1 MKTRTVSTRRK
12 VPTLRKKRRTAR
24 AVKFSLPED
33 DFDSRPGVGTLN
45 RTKSLLLAAL
55 HLWELKNGIHSRW

>member
-12 VPTLRKKRRTAR
+12 IPSLRKKRRTVR
-24 AVKFSLPED
+24 AMKFPLPED
-33 DFDSRPGVGTLN
+33 DFDSRPRIGTLN

-55 HLWELKNGIHSRW
+55 RLWELKNGIHSRW

>member
-1 MKTRTVSTRRK
+1 MKTKTVSTRRK
-12 VPTLRKKRRTAR
+12 IPALQKKRCTVR
-24 AVKFSLPED
+24 AVKFPLPGD
-33 DFDSRPGVGTLN
+33 DFDSRPAVGTLN